1 MQTFWIIIGLLVAAF
16 FFYIYMMQRK
26 IKNSPMVPD
35 HENIITLTAANF
47 KHQTKN
53 KVILIDFWAGWC
65 APCRMMAPV
74 LNEVAGE
81 LAGEAFIGKVDIEQH
96 QSLAGK
102 YNIRSIPTMIILKNG
117 VEVNRVSGVKSK
129 DFLLKQIRN
138 A

>member
-16 FFYIYMMQRK
+16 FIYIYVMQRK

-53 KVILIDFWAGWC
+53 KVILVDFWAGWC

-81 LAGEAFIGKVDIEQH
+81 VAGEAYIGKVDIEQH

-138 A
+138 L

>member
-1 MQTFWIIIGLLVAAF
+1 MQTFWIIFGLLVAAF
-16 FFYIYMMQRK
+16 FIYIYVMQRK

-53 KVILIDFWAGWC
+53 KVILVDFWAGWC

-81 LAGEAFIGKVDIEQH
+81 LAGEAYIGKVDIEQH

-102 YNIRSIPTMIILKNG
+102 EYIRSFP
-117 VEVNRVSGVKSK
+117 
-129 DFLLKQIRN
+129 
-138 A
+138 

>member
-1 MQTFWIIIGLLVAAF
+1 
-16 FFYIYMMQRK
+16 
-26 IKNSPMVPD
+26 
-35 HENIITLTAANF
+35 
-47 KHQTKN
+47 
-53 KVILIDFWAGWC
+53 
-65 APCRMMAPV
+65 MMAPV

>member
-16 FFYIYMMQRK
+16 FIYIYVMQRK

-53 KVILIDFWAGWC
+53 KVILVDFWAGWC

-102 YNIRSIPTMIILKNG
+102 YNTRSIPTMIILKKG
-117 VEVNRVSGVKSK
+117 GEVNRGSG
-129 DFLLKQIRN
+129 
-138 A
+138 

>member
-16 FFYIYMMQRK
+16 FIYIYVMQRK

-53 KVILIDFWAGWC
+53 KVILVDFWAGWC

-81 LAGEAFIGKVDIEQH
+81 LAGEAYIGKVDIEQH

-138 A
+138 L